1 LPPNLAQQQR
11 ARLKIPRARFF
22 PAPAGGRYRAARA
35 QKSSYYSAALVY
47 SRCWR
52 CSYKLRKMVN
62 PDTVA
67 AIPKQSASRGKF
79 VSYNVTGSWTHINY
93 YITDSSTYMS
103 FDSSKEEPNDE

>member
-1 LPPNLAQQQR
+1 
-11 ARLKIPRARFF
+11 
-22 PAPAGGRYRAARA
+22 
-35 QKSSYYSAALVY
+35 
-47 SRCWR
+47 
-52 CSYKLRKMVN
+52 MVN
-62 PDTVA
+62 PDNVA